1 MASFTQKLREKL
13 SKRTLRSEP
22 SKVSM
27 ATQSTNASD
36 TSARSIWTAGST
48 PYPSASSTPTITPRP
63 SAASFRSLLLEKR
76 TSVSASLRTIFTHS
90 SRSNTPSPPSST
102 DTNYSIKTSA
112 ARARSKAPTIPASE
126 TTTPANVVPAVFVP
140 TTTPTAVAMPIVI
153 PPSSTPTIITSPA
166 AARKYS
172 VPAGPPPGPATTVTP
187 PTPFAVVAAPVAT
200 PLPTATPTGPPV
212 PITPA
217 APAIPSTLPAAI
229 SHPVPAAP
237 PAPSSAPTPLVVLP
251 PVPTPTT
258 SRDISTITPI
268 PGGNTAIEREEA
280 LAQLRKTGQVYPQRR
295 EAMQT
300 VMRPADV
307 GTGDRVVEPVLGVA
321 AAEGKTAPRQREKS
335 RQPRSTRETSNAEP
349 HDELVVT
356 RDLGDGLDAAVLA
369 RGGELERVIIN
380 TRMSRPTGDALN
392 KLSKDLL
399 SVSQALAVTRDGSP
413 VTAAAHAPEGR
424 TVVFNTPSRGRRRRY
439 SVSELLD
446 LVDHAVDTMHDPEHE
461 DEVSEPADRGY
472 VSSEVYNENELQK
485 AASDYKKLDAA
496 VDAAGRRVPAQTP
509 RPDTKQEP
517 AKTARFA
524 ASTPTTT
531 KTNVVSSAIGVPTSS
546 SVAHPPPKVLATPDA
561 TGRTPEVTKPSA
573 VSSNL
578 FTSPASTIASAAK
591 PVATAAQKAL
601 TTSPTTITETLKTT
615 ADTITST
622 IQDVLP
628 PIALN
633 PQPYHHAP
641 STPLS
646 LNVGQWTDKRVQEAQ
661 QAARKALKTQ
671 GDAALVHAVVVG
683 EEVKKQGASG
693 LGKVER
699 IEKAVVGG
707 VLGLFGA
714 GGHPS
719 GGH

>member
-280 LAQLRKTGQVYPQRR
+280 LAQLRKTGQVYPQSKGQFDGPIPTS
-295 EAMQT
+295 E
-300 VMRPADV
+300 
-307 GTGDRVVEPVLGVA
+307 
-321 AAEGKTAPRQREKS
+321 RQEDHSYPKEK
-335 RQPRSTRETSNAEP
+335 PRSITR
-349 HDELVVT
+349 
-356 RDLGDGLDAAVLA
+356 
-369 RGGELERVIIN
+369 
-380 TRMSRPTGDALN
+380 
-392 KLSKDLL
+392 
-399 SVSQALAVTRDGSP
+399 
-413 VTAAAHAPEGR
+413 
-424 TVVFNTPSRGRRRRY
+424 
-439 SVSELLD
+439 
-446 LVDHAVDTMHDPEHE
+446 
-461 DEVSEPADRGY
+461 
-472 VSSEVYNENELQK
+472 
-485 AASDYKKLDAA
+485 
-496 VDAAGRRVPAQTP
+496 
-509 RPDTKQEP
+509 
-517 AKTARFA
+517 
-524 ASTPTTT
+524 
-531 KTNVVSSAIGVPTSS
+531 
-546 SVAHPPPKVLATPDA
+546 PKVFGKA
-561 TGRTPEVTKPSA
+561 S
-573 VSSNL
+573 L
-578 FTSPASTIASAAK
+578 F
-591 PVATAAQKAL
+591 
-601 TTSPTTITETLKTT
+601 
-615 ADTITST
+615 
-622 IQDVLP
+622 
-628 PIALN
+628 
-633 PQPYHHAP
+633 
-641 STPLS
+641 
-646 LNVGQWTDKRVQEAQ
+646 WT
-661 QAARKALKTQ
+661 ALK
-671 GDAALVHAVVVG
+671 AKMFMNKM
-683 EEVKKQGASG
+683 EKKVDNAGAKVDNVADKT
-693 LGKVER
+693 GKN
-699 IEKAVVGG
+699 I
-707 VLGLFGA
+707 
-714 GGHPS
+714 
-719 GGH
+719 